1 MLKNKKSK
9 RLLKW
14 ISAIVLGLI
23 VIICSLSIY
32 LSAKWKPLLTQK
44 IKESVYEGSDHL
56 YQIDFKDIHLN
67 LVTGKAVLDSI
78 SLYPDSAV
86 FAKLKTIRKA
96 PTHLFHIRLAHLK
109 INRVSILTTYFKK
122 KVDIGTI
129 ILVHP
134 SIDMVYN
141 KVPKQIDILKDERTL
156 YQQISKSLKSI
167 SVNDIKIIDADFD
180 YYNGLKKINS
190 VKHLSINI
198 KNVLIDSAAQ
208 FDTTRVFHSKDIAFA
223 LSGYSALSKDKMYT
237 TKVDSVKGSM
247 GNKTVRIKGLKM
259 IPMYPD
265 LAFSKK
271 YKTQKDRYNLSF
283 KEINL
288 SGVDFISLNNDGNF
302 HAKKI
307 EIGPSKVAVFMNRA
321 LPPANFDKGRNYP
334 HVALRRIPFA
344 TLIDTLKL
352 NKVDIAYTEFSEKT
366 KERGTLK
373 LDNLSGTIVNLTN
386 DSARL
391 INKNH
396 AYADLTAY
404 FFGTGKMNMKI
415 DFDLTDRNA
424 AFSFVGNIGSF
435 NMIVLNSLS
444 KPLGLVAIEQG
455 KVQKAYFNIKANLK
469 RSSGQV
475 VFYYTGLKVDLLK
488 EDDQGVKKKKG
499 LLSFLANNVLIKND
513 NPTKGQSVRTANIN
527 YKRVPQASFFNLMW
541 KSVFVGIRETVGIG
555 RVPMKEMPEPSSKK

>member
-1 MLKNKKSK
+1 
-9 RLLKW
+9 
-14 ISAIVLGLI
+14 
-23 VIICSLSIY
+23 
-32 LSAKWKPLLTQK
+32 
-44 IKESVYEGSDHL
+44 
-56 YQIDFKDIHLN
+56 
-67 LVTGKAVLDSI
+67 
-78 SLYPDSAV
+78 
-86 FAKLKTIRKA
+86 
-96 PTHLFHIRLAHLK
+96 
-109 INRVSILTTYFKK
+109 
-122 KVDIGTI
+122 
-129 ILVHP
+129 
-134 SIDMVYN
+134 
-141 KVPKQIDILKDERTL
+141 
-156 YQQISKSLKSI
+156 
-167 SVNDIKIIDADFD
+167 
-180 YYNGLKKINS
+180 
-190 VKHLSINI
+190 
-198 KNVLIDSAAQ
+198 
-208 FDTTRVFHSKDIAFA
+208 
-223 LSGYSALSKDKMYT
+223 
-237 TKVDSVKGSM
+237 
-247 GNKTVRIKGLKM
+247 
-259 IPMYPD
+259 MYPD